1 MRRRARSLSAADLR
15 SGLRIALR
23 AVRDTRG
30 IASKLRVA
38 LAMAGARRRLG
49 GAATY
54 SLHVTAAAAGRAALA
69 DDLARCRAIATDCG
83 GVEIADTLPRAVRAG
98 VFPVPNAVVDPDGAR
113 WVALNAKVSHAVAA
127 TLIERSEAVLSAFA
141 TEMAAHGITV
151 SRLMMAI
158 SNHVFSYEPVLHW
171 HDEWLPLHRSVPE
184 QGYLDALTEPGAD
197 PAARAVVGRIR
208 DALLAVFTE
217 LGAASNQLGR
227 AYPYAQVMQPETR
240 ELLERIKALVDP
252 DGRVNPGVLGLVPAP
267 DRATDPG
274 AAGAQA
280 KDAGPGRA
288 PP

>member
-1 MRRRARSLSAADLR
+1 M
-15 SGLRIALR
+15 
-23 AVRDTRG
+23 RDTRG
-30 IASKLRVA
+30 IASKLGVA

-49 GAATY
+49 GASTY
-54 SLHVTAAAAGRAALA
+54 SLHVTAATTSRAALTG
-69 DDLARCRAIATDCG
+69 DLARCRAVATDCG

-98 VFPVPNAVVDPDGAR
+98 VFPVPNAVLDPDGAR
-113 WVALNAKVSHAVAA
+113 WVALNAKVSHAAAA

-141 TEMAAHGITV
+141 PEMETHGITV

-171 HDEWLPLHRSVPE
+171 HDEWLPLHRSMPE
-184 QGYLDALTEPGAD
+184 RAYLDTLAEPGAD

-227 AYPYAQVMQPETR
+227 AYPYMQAMQPETR
-240 ELLERIKALVDP
+240 ALLERIKALVDP
-252 DGRVNPGVLGLVPAP
+252 EGRINPGALGLSPGA
-267 DRATDPG
+267 DRASDPD
-274 AAGAQA
+274 AAGARA
-280 KDAGPGRA
+280 TGAGPGHA